1 MTLRHLAEGLRCPF
15 CFSQRAEERRLS
27 PVDHLVI
34 GCDAGHRFDVN
45 KRGYVSLL
53 PASTRV
59 TGDSQQMLDARARF
73 FETGAFDPIADAVA
87 SATVDAWASRTT
99 DPTAPAAAGADAP
112 WLPRIAELGCGTGF
126 YLSRAVAGLTGA
138 GSNDIL
144 PVAADLSPF
153 AVRMAVRAV
162 GSAGGVVL
170 DVWQPL
176 PFLSESVAGILSVF
190 APRNLPE
197 FARVLDAG
205 GFLVAVVPTTR
216 HLQEIR
222 AEGRA
227 IGIPDGKPEALTDAA
242 SPWFSE
248 ENRALVEFEMQLTS
262 VELDALIGMG
272 PSAHHTES
280 PTSTAEQPG
289 VARHDSETP
298 DAAQAESRRVTASV
312 TVLTYRRRPAVEASD
327 TA

>member
-1 MTLRHLAEGLRCPF
+1 M
-15 CFSQRAEERRLS
+15 
-27 PVDHLVI
+27 
-34 GCDAGHRFDVN
+34 
-45 KRGYVSLL
+45 L

-59 TGDSQQMLDARARF
+59 TGDSQLMLDARARF

-87 SATVDAWASRTT
+87 SAVARAWTSRTT
-99 DPTAPAAAGADAP
+99 GPTAPSAARPDAP
-112 WLPRIAELGCGTGF
+112 WLPRLAELGCGTGF
-126 YLSRAVAGLTGA
+126 YLSRAVAGLKGA

-176 PFLSESVAGILSVF
+176 PFLSDSLTGILSVF

-197 FARVLDAG
+197 FARVLDAD

-248 ENRALVEFEMQLTS
+248 ENRTLVDFEMELTS
-262 VELDALIGMG
+262 DELDALIGMG
-272 PSAHHTES
+272 PSAHHTAS
-280 PTSTAEQPG
+280 PTNAAEQPG
-289 VARHDSETP
+289 VPSQASETP
-298 DAAQAESRRVTASV
+298 GGVPAETRRVTASV
-312 TVLTYRRRPAVEASD
+312 TVLTYRRLPAVAAPV